1 MKRQIDKY
9 DFLYQRRSY
18 HGNFTP
24 EALVFNA
31 NLQEF
36 ATRVGYISN
45 LQTLGKLSPQDANQ
59 QITELWERLQQ
70 SYSELGIDSNTETK
84 GCM

>member
-1 MKRQIDKY
+1 MELQVDKY

-18 HGNFTP
+18 HGDFRP

-45 LQTLGKLSPQDANQ
+45 LQTLGKLSPQDAFQ
-59 QITELWERLQQ
+59 QITELWEHLER
-70 SYSELGIDSNTETK
+70 SYSGLGIDSNTGT
-84 GCM
+84 

>member
-1 MKRQIDKY
+1 MKSQIDKH
-9 DFLYQRRSY
+9 DFLYQTRSY

-59 QITELWERLQQ
+59 QITELWERLQR
-70 SYSELGIDSNTETK
+70 SYSGLGIDSNTET
-84 GCM
+84 